1 MARDFP
7 TRHDKSSLNCRP
19 GRLPLDT
26 STSMISVAA
35 EAVALEGITVPAVYV
50 CSLLTSFSQS
60 LIHMAPGR
68 MRPVLKVLIS
78 EEHKMKWVLE
88 YSTNTLI
95 LARRRAA
102 RSFWLGPL
110 ARSQSK
116 YGVRYL
122 R

>member
-50 CSLLTSFSQS
+50 CSLLTYF
-60 LIHMAPGR
+60 L
-68 MRPVLKVLIS
+68 
-78 EEHKMKWVLE
+78 
-88 YSTNTLI
+88 
-95 LARRRAA
+95 
-102 RSFWLGPL
+102 
-110 ARSQSK
+110 QSK
-116 YGVRYL
+116 SYTHGSGSYASGP
-122 R
+122 